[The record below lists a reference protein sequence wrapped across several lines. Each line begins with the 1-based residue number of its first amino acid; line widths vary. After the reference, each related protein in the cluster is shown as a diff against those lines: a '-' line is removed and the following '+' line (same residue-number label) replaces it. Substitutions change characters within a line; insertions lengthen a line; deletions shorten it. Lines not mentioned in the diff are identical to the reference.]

1 MNDSRKLVIGVVF
14 LLVGVIYLVKL
25 FTIQVVN
32 GNYKSAAES
41 NITKK
46 IEEYPYR
53 GLIYDRNMNLIVYN
67 KPVYD
72 LMVIPKEAQ
81 KTDTARFCQLF
92 KITREEFTELT
103 QKARKYSYV
112 KPSAILK
119 QLSAEEFAAVQDHLV
134 DFPGFFI
141 NPRTVRSYPYPIMAN
156 ALGYIAEIDRSRLER
171 DTTKYYKSG
180 DYIGKSGLEAKY
192 EPYLKGKRGVRLKTV
207 NVRGI
212 EKGDYKGGEYDTL
225 SVPGKNLVSTID
237 LTLQQYGEFLMK
249 GKSGS
254 IVAIEPSTGEI
265 LSIISGPN
273 YDPNI
278 LTGREFSKSFAG
290 LQKDSLVPLF
300 NRPIMA
306 QYPPGSMFKMVQ
318 ALIGLQ
324 EGVVTPSSRFQ
335 CNRSLV
341 ACHGPHSN
349 EDLKGAIRV
358 SCNPY
363 FYNTFRRIINQEV
376 SQNTFEDSSEGL
388 KLWNEYLD
396 RFGLGHTL
404 NIDIPGEKG
413 GHVPRPSFYDRIY
426 GEGRWKFSTIRSLS
440 IGQGELGV
448 SPLQMANLASII
460 ANRGHFY
467 TPHVIK
473 KIGDGGKLPEYE
485 VRRETGVAPE
495 HFTTVVDAMEEVVTY
510 GTGSYRGKIKDIVVC
525 GKTSTVQN
533 PHGEDH
539 SGFIAFAPKD
549 NPQIAIAV
557 YVENAGQGARAATAI
572 ATLMI
577 EKYLKGEIQR
587 KQIEDYVLKGKFIH

>member
-1 MNDSRKLVIGVVF
+1 MNDSRKFIIGIVF
-14 LLVGVIYLVKL
+14 LLVGGIYLIKL
-25 FTIQVVN
+25 FSIQVMD
-32 GNYKSAAES
+32 GNYKMAAES
-41 NITKK
+41 NIIKK

-53 GLIYDRNMNLIVYN
+53 GLIFDRNGDLMVYN

-81 KTDTARFCQLF
+81 QTDTARFCALF
-92 KITREEFTELT
+92 KLSRDEYVELT

-112 KPSAILK
+112 KPSAMLK

-141 NPRTVRSYPYPIMAN
+141 TPRTVRSYPYPVMAN
-156 ALGYIAEIDRSRLER
+156 ALGYIAEIDRNKLNR
-171 DTTKYYKSG
+171 DTSNYYKSG
-180 DYIGKSGLEAKY
+180 DYIGINGLESKY

-225 SVPGKNLVSTID
+225 SLAGKNLMSTID
-237 LTLQQYGEFLMK
+237 LTLQQYGEYLMQ

-254 IVAIEPSTGEI
+254 IVAIEPKTGEV
-265 LSIISGPN
+265 LAIISGPT

-278 LTGREFSKSFAG
+278 LTGRELGKSFG
-290 LQKDSLVPLF
+290 MLQRDSLIPLF

-318 ALIGLQ
+318 ALIALQ
-324 EGVVTPSSRFQ
+324 EGVVSTQTRFR
-335 CNRSLV
+335 CNRALIG
-341 ACHGPHSN
+341 CHGPHYN
-349 EDLKGAIRV
+349 EDLKGAIKV

-363 FYNTFRRIINQEV
+363 FYNTFREIINQDKHK
-376 SQNTFEDSSEGL
+376 NTYVDSKMGL
-388 KLWNEYLD
+388 QLWTDYLD
-396 RFGLGHTL
+396 RFGLGRSIG
-404 NIDIPGEKG
+404 IDIPGEKG
-413 GHVPRPSFYDRIY
+413 GTTPSPKLYDRIY
-426 GEGRWKFSTIRSLS
+426 GESRWKFSNIYSLA

-460 ANRGHFY
+460 ANGGY
-467 TPHVIK
+467 YYSPHLIK
-473 KIGDGGKLPEYE
+473 KIGDGEKLDKYQK
-485 VRRETGVAPE
+485 RHDTGVEAR
-495 HFTTVVDAMEEVVTY
+495 HFAVVADAMEEVVQS
-510 GTGSYRGKIKDIVVC
+510 GTGQHRAKIKDIAIC

-539 SGFIAFAPKD
+539 SGFIAFAPKH
-549 NPQIAIAV
+549 NAEIAIAV
-557 YVENAGQGARAATAI
+557 YVENSGEGARAAAAI
-572 ATLMI
+572 ASLMI

-587 KQIEDYVLKGKFIH
+587 KHIEDYVLKGHFIY

>member
-1 MNDSRKLVIGVVF
+1 MNDSRKIVIGVVF
-14 LLVGVIYLVKL
+14 LLVGAIYLAKL
-25 FTIQVVN
+25 FSIQVVS

-41 NITKK
+41 NIIKK
-46 IEEYPYR
+46 VEEYPYR

-72 LMVIPKEAQ
+72 LMVVPKEAQ

-103 QKARKYSYV
+103 KKARAYSYV
-112 KPSAILK
+112 KPSALLK
-119 QLSAEEFAAVQDHLV
+119 QLSAEDFAAVQDHLI

-141 NPRTVRSYPYPIMAN
+141 TPRTVRSYPYPIMAN
-156 ALGYIAEIDRSRLER
+156 ALGYIAEIDKSRLAR

-180 DYIGKSGLEAKY
+180 DYIGKSGVEQKY

-212 EKGDYKGGEYDTL
+212 VKGDYKDGEYDTL
-225 SVPGKNLVSTID
+225 SIPGKNLVATVD
-237 LTLQQYGEFLMK
+237 LTLQQYGEFLMN

-278 LTGREFSKSFAG
+278 LTGREFGKNFSS
-290 LQKDSLVPLF
+290 LQQDSLIPLF

-306 QYPPGSMFKMVQ
+306 QYPPGSMFKLVQ
-318 ALIGLQ
+318 SLIGLQ
-324 EGVVTPSSRFQ
+324 EGVVSPHSRFQ

-349 EDLKGAIRV
+349 EDLKGAIKV

-363 FYNTFRRIINQEV
+363 FYNVFRRIINQEV
-376 SQNTFEDSSEGL
+376 SQNTFEDSKAGL
-388 KLWNEYLD
+388 QLWNEYLD

-404 NIDIPGEKG
+404 DIDVPGEKG

-448 SPLQMANLASII
+448 SPLQMANLAAII
-460 ANRGHFY
+460 ANRGHYY
-467 TPHVIK
+467 TPHMIK
-473 KIGDGGKLPEYE
+473 KVGDGSKLPEYE
-485 VRRETGVAPE
+485 VRRESGVAPE
-495 HFTTVVDAMEEVVTY
+495 HFTTVVDAMEEVVTS
-510 GTGSYRGKIKDIVVC
+510 GTGSHRGKIKDIIVC

-572 ATLMI
+572 ASLMI

>member
-1 MNDSRKLVIGVVF
+1 MNDSRKIIVGVVF
-14 LLVGVIYLVKL
+14 LLVGAIYLAKL
-25 FTIQVVN
+25 FAIQVVS

-46 IEEYPYR
+46 IEEFPYR

-72 LMVIPKEAQ
+72 LMVVPKEALQ
-81 KTDTARFCQLF
+81 TDTARFCQLF
-92 KITREEFTELT
+92 GIAREEYNLLMQT
-103 QKARKYSYV
+103 ARTYSYV
-112 KPSAILK
+112 KPSAFLK
-119 QLSAEEFAAVQDHLV
+119 QLSAEDFAAVQDHLV

-141 NPRTVRSYPYPIMAN
+141 TPRTVRSYPYPIMAN
-156 ALGYIAEIDRSRLER
+156 ALGYIAEIDKNQLGR
-171 DTTKYYKSG
+171 DTTRYYKRG
-180 DYIGKSGLEAKY
+180 DYVGKSGVEAKY
-192 EPYLKGKRGVRLKTV
+192 EPYLRGKRGVQLKTV

-212 EKGDYKGGEYDTL
+212 VKGKYKDGEYDTL
-225 SVPGKNLVSTID
+225 SIPGKNLVSTID
-237 LTLQQYGEFLMK
+237 LTLQQYGEYLMQ

-265 LSIISGPN
+265 LTIVSGPN

-278 LTGREFSKSFAG
+278 LTGRDFGKSFTL
-290 LQKDSLVPLF
+290 LQQDSLVPLF

-318 ALIGLQ
+318 ALIALQ
-324 EGVVTPSSRFQ
+324 EGVVTPQSRFQ
-335 CNRSLV
+335 CIRSPLN
-341 ACHGPHSN
+341 CHGPHSN
-349 EDLKGAIRV
+349 EDLKGAIKV

-376 SQNTFEDSSEGL
+376 DKNTFVDSKKGL
-388 KLWNEYLD
+388 QLWNDYLY
-396 RFGLGHTL
+396 RFGLGRPL
-404 NIDIPGEKG
+404 KIDIPGEKG
-413 GHVPRPSFYDRIY
+413 GNVPQPTFYDRVY
-426 GEGRWKFSTIRSLS
+426 GENRWKFSNIYSLA

-448 SPLQMANLASII
+448 TPLQMANLGAII
-460 ANRGHFY
+460 ANRGYFY

-473 KIGDGGKLPEYE
+473 KVGDGGKLPEYE
-485 VRRETGVAPE
+485 ERRDTGIAPE
-495 HFTTVVDAMEEVVTY
+495 HFITVVDAMEEVVLN
-510 GTGSYRGKIKDIVVC
+510 GTGSHRGKIKDIAVC

-539 SGFIAFAPKD
+539 SGFMAFAPKD
-549 NPQIAIAV
+549 NPKIAIAV

-572 ATLMI
+572 ASLMI

-587 KQIEDYVLKGKFIH
+587 KNIEEYVLKGKFN